1 MNLIYHFSRRLR
13 KKSGQTLIFFAIMVL
28 ALMLVVGLCIDAGSF
43 YLTKA
48 SLDKAVDAAALMI
61 VRNLYQGQAQAT
73 AVGQA
78 SFTANFKSSSATTAS
93 PALNINYGT
102 DAMNNTTVN
111 ILSTATVST
120 YFLRIIPRFQTF
132 QISSLATATRA
143 KLVMSLI
150 LDRSGSMGNNGGG
163 AALPGAVSA
172 FINFFDDN
180 IDMVALI
187 SFSSTTN
194 LNVSM
199 RQPFKSL
206 VTTAANNLNFDGYTC
221 TEGALKLA
229 KQQND
234 SVVVP
239 VNENVVKLVV
249 LFTDGLSNG
258 FGYTWPT
265 NKTYNVS
272 GSDSGSYYYIMH
284 PTTGNV
290 LPNSSSRYS
299 SAPPAYCPT
308 MTTFIS
314 TNGTT
319 KTVSASNIRNEG
331 DLRVLGRAA
340 EIRAS
345 GQLVY
350 CIGLG
355 GGSVDVDMLKKAA
368 NTPDSSTFNPNQ
380 PVGECVIASSASQ
393 MQIVFQQIASKILLR
408 LTR

>member
-1 MNLIYHFSRRLR
+1 MNMLYCFGNQQRR
-13 KKSGQTLIFFAIMVL
+13 KSGQTLVFFAIMS
-28 ALMLVVGLCIDAGSF
+28 LMLFLVVGLCVDAGSI

-48 SLDKAVDAAALMI
+48 SLDKAVDAASLTI
-61 VRNLYQGQAQAT
+61 VRNLYQGQTQAT
-73 AVGQA
+73 RVGQA
-78 SFTANFKSSSATTAS
+78 VFAANFKSSSSTNAAFLDIT
-93 PALNINYGT
+93 YGT
-102 DAMNNTTVN
+102 DSMNNTTVT
-111 ILSTATVST
+111 ILGTATVNT
-120 YFLRIIPRFQTF
+120 YFLRVVPQFQTF
-132 QISSLATATRA
+132 QISAGATATRA

-150 LDRSGSMGNNGGG
+150 LDRSGSMDNNGG
-163 AALPGAVSA
+163 AAQLPGAVST
-172 FINFFDDN
+172 FISFFDDVM
-180 IDMVALI
+180 DRVALI

-206 VTTAANNLNFDGYTC
+206 VVNAANNLNFDGYTC
-221 TEGALKLA
+221 TEGSLKLA
-229 KQQND
+229 KEQND

-239 VNENVVKLVV
+239 ANENVVKLVV
-249 LFTDGLSNG
+249 LFTDGLANG

-272 GSDSGSYYYIMH
+272 GSDSGSYYYILH
-284 PTTGNV
+284 PGTGNV

-308 MTTFIS
+308 MTTFRS

-319 KTVSASNIRNEG
+319 KTVTPSNIRNEG
-331 DLRVLGRAA
+331 DLRVLGRAN
-340 EIRAS
+340 EIRAA

-355 GGSVDVDMLKKAA
+355 GTSVDVNMLKKAA

-393 MQIVFQQIASKILLR
+393 LQVVFQQIASKILLR
-408 LTR
+408 LTK